1 MPNLGKS
8 YCNLIID
15 FDKISPNIRV
25 FREYSNRGGES
36 METALV
42 TKEQKGTRESRI
54 LQLVTFTLGGE
65 EYAVDILKVQEINR
79 MKEITRVPNAPY
91 YVEGVINLRGKVIPV
106 VSLRKMFG
114 LAEEDDRSKQKIMIM
129 DIQGTT
135 IGLIVDTVSEVL
147 RISSNIVEPP
157 PSMTYS
163 VSSEFISGIA
173 KLEDRLIILLDM
185 DRLIGKE
192 ETASMVEATEKM
204 AIEG

>member
-1 MPNLGKS
+1 
-8 YCNLIID
+8 
-15 FDKISPNIRV
+15 
-25 FREYSNRGGES
+25 

-42 TKEQKGTRESRI
+42 AKEQKTSESNQI

-106 VSLRKMFG
+106 VSLRKFFG
-114 LAEEDDRSKQKIMIM
+114 LPEEEDRSKQKIMIM

-135 IGLIVDTVSEVL
+135 IGLIVDAVSEVL
-147 RISSNIVEPP
+147 RISTNIVEPP
-157 PSMTYS
+157 PSMTSS

-192 ETASMVEATEKM
+192 ESANIVEATEKM